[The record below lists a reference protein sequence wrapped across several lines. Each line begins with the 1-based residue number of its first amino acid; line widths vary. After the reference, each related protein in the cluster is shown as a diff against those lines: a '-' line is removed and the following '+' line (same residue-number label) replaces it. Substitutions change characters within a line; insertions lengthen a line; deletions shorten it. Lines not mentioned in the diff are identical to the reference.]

1 MVALVRT
8 DNRVKGIVDA
18 LNLIGGLD
26 YALAGRDYPRSVFTH
41 RSDSLMVEGA

>member
-41 RSDSLMVEGA
+41 RSNSLMVEGA